1 MDEDPQLR
9 RELSERIERR
19 RASIG
24 AYLRRHRPRQSRL
37 STLSVVTSSLVAA
50 LTAGPG
56 MGQEGF
62 TGSVAGLLALQD
74 TSLVW
79 QTICLLATVLSVAA
93 ALTTHFATSK
103 GKSEQISAAE
113 TCSAELEGLQTALA
127 FGNLPLEEAVR
138 LYQQYSVK
146 AAFVE
151 DLPAR

>member
-1 MDEDPQLR
+1 MDEELQLR

-24 AYLRRHRPRQSRL
+24 EYLRRTRPRQSRL
-37 STLSVVTSSLVAA
+37 STLSVIGSSVVAA

-56 MGQEGF
+56 VGQQGF
-62 TGSVAGLLALQD
+62 TNSVSSLLSLQD
-74 TSLVW
+74 SSVVW
-79 QTICLLATVLSVAA
+79 QTLCLLATILSVSV
-93 ALTTHFATSK
+93 ALATHFATAK
-103 GKSEQISAAE
+103 GKAEQISAAQ
-113 TCSAELEGLQTALA
+113 TCNAELEGLQTALA
-127 FGNLPLEEAVR
+127 YGHLPLEEAVR